1 MKRVLIGLIATVLV
15 LVVLAVAALLLV
27 DVNQFRPQIQSTLSE
42 ALGRD
47 VTVGKL
53 HVAVWSGSL
62 DADDIR
68 IGDDPAFGQQPFVSA
83 KSLELGVRLW
93 PLLLHRELHITSL
106 SLQQPQV
113 RLLQKSDGSWNFA
126 KFGGAAGAS
135 AAKPAAA
142 AAGQPLTFSVDRMR
156 INNGSI
162 ELQRAAGGSRQ
173 YRDVQLSADQV
184 GLGVAFP
191 FSMSA
196 AMAGG
201 GSLKIDGKLGPWN
214 ATNAAL
220 TPVDA
225 HLVMKNLDLV
235 GAGLMTGA
243 DGVGGILDIDTHIVS
258 DKGVLQ
264 SKGHIDARK
273 LKLVAAGSPSPQPLN
288 VDYQASYK
296 LSGRT
301 GSIEHST
308 LGSGGA
314 KLSLSGDFDNR
325 RKTMQLNL
333 RISGRQLPID
343 DLQPLLPVFGVVLP
357 QNSRLSGGSLTVDLR
372 ATGPLDAL
380 VISGPVSLDNTRL
393 AGYSLGSKLGG
404 ALSLAGIK
412 APQDTVIRHAQAS
425 LKIQPAGINA
435 DAVNAEIVDLGSF
448 TGKGSMAADG
458 KLDFRMLV
466 KLDKAI
472 TGAGQTGQGLGG
484 LLGNSGA
491 GRLLGGVLGGASDQ
505 GIGVRVAGTASQ
517 PSFKLDPSAVA
528 GLLKAGLGGTMNKS
542 TPDPKQPAKP
552 SSKKDALNNLLRG
565 VLGGNKNR

>member
-27 DVNQFRPQIQSTLSE
+27 DVNQYRPQIQSTLSE

-47 VTVGKL
+47 VMVGKL
-53 HVAVWSGSL
+53 HVAFWSGSL

-68 IGDDPAFGQQPFVSA
+68 IGDDLAFGQQPFVSA

-126 KFGGAAGAS
+126 KFGAAAGATS
-135 AAKPAAA
+135 AKPAAD
-142 AAGQPLTFSVDRMR
+142 AAGQPLTFSVDRLR

-162 ELQRAAGGSRQ
+162 ELQRAVGGSRQ

-196 AMAGG
+196 AVAGG

-225 HLVMKNLDLV
+225 HLAMKNLDLV

-243 DGVGGILDIDTHIVS
+243 DGVGGVLDIDTHIVS

-264 SKGHIDARK
+264 SKGHVDARK
-273 LKLVAAGSPSPQPLN
+273 LKLVAAGSPSPQPLS
-288 VDYQASYK
+288 VDFQASYK

-325 RKTMQLNL
+325 QRTMQLNL

-425 LKIQPAGINA
+425 LKIRPAGINA

-491 GRLLGGVLGGASDQ
+491 GRLLGGVLGGTSDQ

-517 PSFKLDPSAVA
+517 PSFKLDPGAVA
-528 GLLKAGLGGTMNKS
+528 GLLKAGLGGAMNKS

-565 VLGGNKNR
+565 VLGGNKNP

>member
-1 MKRVLIGLIATVLV
+1 MKRVLIGLVVTVLA

-42 ALGRD
+42 ALGRE

-53 HVAVWSGSL
+53 HVVVWSGSL

-68 IGDDPAFGQQPFVSA
+68 IGEDPAFGQQPFVSA
-83 KSLELGVRLW
+83 KSLDLGVRLW
-93 PLLLHRELHITSL
+93 PLLLHRELRVTSL

-113 RLLQKSDGSWNFA
+113 RLLQKADGSWNFA
-126 KFGGAAGAS
+126 RFGSAQGAS
-135 AAKPAAA
+135 TAKPAAD
-142 AAGQPLTFSVDRMR
+142 AGGQALAFTVDQLR
-156 INNGSI
+156 IINGSI
-162 ELQRAAGGSRQ
+162 ELQRATGGSRQ
-173 YRDVQLSADQV
+173 YQNVQLSADHA
-184 GLGVAFP
+184 GLGAAFP
-191 FSMSA
+191 FAMSA
-196 AMAGG
+196 AIAGG
-201 GSLKIDGKLGPWN
+201 GSLKLDGKLGPWN
-214 ATNAAL
+214 TANAVL

-243 DGVGGILDIDTHIVS
+243 EGVGGILDIDTYIVS

-264 SKGHIDARK
+264 SKGHIEARK

-296 LSGRT
+296 LKDRT
-301 GSIEHST
+301 GSIDHST

-325 RKTMQLNL
+325 QKAIQLNL
-333 RISGRQLPID
+333 HISGKQLPID

-357 QNSRLSGGSLTVDLR
+357 RNSHLGGGSLTVDLR

-425 LKIQPAGINA
+425 LKIQPSGINA
-435 DAVNAEIVDLGSF
+435 DGVSADIVDLGSF

-484 LLGNSGA
+484 LLGSSGA

-517 PSFKLDPSAVA
+517 PSFKLDPGAVA
-528 GLLKAGLGGTMNKS
+528 DLLKAGLGSAANKNA
-542 TPDPKQPAKP
+542 PAPQQAAKP
-552 SSKKDALNNLLRG
+552 ASKKGVLNNLLHG
-565 VLGGNKNR
+565 ALGGNKHP

>member
-142 AAGQPLTFSVDRMR
+142 AAGQPLTFSVDRLR

-273 LKLVAAGSPSPQPLN
+273 LKLVAAGSPSPQPLS

-325 RKTMQLNL
+325 QKTMQLNL

>member
-93 PLLLHRELHITSL
+93 PLLLHRQLHITSL

-135 AAKPAAA
+135 SAKPAAD
-142 AAGQPLTFSVDRMR
+142 AAGQPLTFSVDRLR

-162 ELQRAAGGSRQ
+162 ELQRAVGGSRH
-173 YRDVQLSADQV
+173 YRDVQLSADHV

-196 AMAGG
+196 AIAGG

-214 ATNAAL
+214 ATNALL

-225 HLVMKNLDLV
+225 HLVMQHLDLV

-243 DGVGGILDIDTHIVS
+243 DGVGGVLDIDTHIVS
-258 DKGVLQ
+258 DKGALQ
-264 SKGHIDARK
+264 SKGHIEARK
-273 LKLVAAGSPSPQPLN
+273 LKLVAAGSPSPQPLS

-325 RKTMQLNL
+325 QKTMQLNL
-333 RISGRQLPID
+333 RVSGKQLPID
-343 DLQPLLPVFGVVLP
+343 GLQPLLPVFGVVLP

-491 GRLLGGVLGGASDQ
+491 GRLLGGVLGGTSDQ

-528 GLLKAGLGGTMNKS
+528 GLLKAGLGGAMNKS
-542 TPDPKQPAKP
+542 TPDPRQPAKP

-565 VLGGNKNR
+565 VLGGNKNP

>member
-135 AAKPAAA
+135 AAKPTAA
-142 AAGQPLTFSVDRMR
+142 AAGQPLTFSVDQLR

-162 ELQRAAGGSRQ
+162 ELQRAAGGARQ
-173 YRDVQLSADQV
+173 YRDVQLSADHV

-196 AMAGG
+196 AIAGG
-201 GSLKIDGKLGPWN
+201 GSLKIDGKLGPWDAAN
-214 ATNAAL
+214 AVL

-273 LKLVAAGSPSPQPLN
+273 LKLVAAGSPSPQPLS

-325 RKTMQLNL
+325 QKTMQLNL
-333 RISGRQLPID
+333 RISGKQLPID

-491 GRLLGGVLGGASDQ
+491 GRLLGGVLGGTSDQ

-528 GLLKAGLGGTMNKS
+528 GLLKAGLGGAMNKS

-552 SSKKDALNNLLRG
+552 GSKKDALNNLLRG